1 MSYLLFYI
9 SSYFFYQVNRS
20 NRGFSVLQDHPFA
33 MHTDPKGQGYI
44 AVLFL
49 VFSKKVETNIDF
61 SFIFKLLYCSYL
73 YIRLDRQL

>member
-1 MSYLLFYI
+1 MSYLLVYI

-20 NRGFSVLQDHPFA
+20 NRGFSVLQDDPFA
-33 MHTDPKGQGYI
+33 MHTDPKGQDYI

-49 VFSKKVETNIDF
+49 VFSKKVETDIDF
-61 SFIFKLLYCSYL
+61 SFIFKLLYYSYL

>member
-1 MSYLLFYI
+1 MSYLLVYI

-44 AVLFL
+44 AVLFQ
-49 VFSKKVETNIDF
+49 VFSKNLKSTSSLVLSSSYCTILTNT
-61 SFIFKLLYCSYL
+61 
-73 YIRLDRQL
+73 